1 MFDRRLYHEVCR
13 ELRAPEEKIE
23 EILTMTKTNPP
34 KKRHRPVRTILVAAA
49 AVAMMAVGVSAANP
63 QSVQEM
69 LVQIAT
75 VVRVDEFRQEM
86 TTTDGEQMTV
96 LSLPKIQV
104 ENQEG
109 RAVLVVDEEQT
120 DITDALAQDGSYVY
134 EKATQEGTKLTVTVK
149 GSGAEEWIM
158 EVSMYEDGEEVLSYS
173 AKSGEN
179 SLGVGGSIEG
189 MPEDWEVNVGEGEE
203 NISAAITVTDS
214 SGCVALDKTVS
225 D

>member
-34 KKRHRPVRTILVAAA
+34 KKHHRPVRTILVAAA

-63 QSVQEM
+63 QAVQDIF
-69 LVQIAT
+69 VQIAT

-104 ENQEG
+104 ENREG
-109 RAVLVVDEEQT
+109 RAVLVIDEEQT

-149 GSGAEEWIM
+149 GSGAEDWTM

-173 AKSGEN
+173 AKSGED
-179 SLGVGGSIEG
+179 SLGVGGSIDG
-189 MPEDWEVNVGEGEE
+189 MPEDWEVNVGEGEG
-203 NISAAITVTDS
+203 NVSAAVVPGPEGSAAQDRK
-214 SGCVALDKTVS
+214 GAD
-225 D
+225 

>member
-49 AVAMMAVGVSAANP
+49 VAMMAVGVSAANP
-63 QSVQEM
+63 QAVQEM

-86 TTTDGEQMTV
+86 TTTDGEQLTV
-96 LSLPKIQV
+96 LSLPEIQV

-109 RAVLVVDEEQT
+109 RAVLVIDEEQT

-149 GSGAEEWIM
+149 GSGAEDWTM
-158 EVSMYEDGEEVLSYS
+158 EVTMYEDGQEVLSYS
-173 AKSGEN
+173 AKSGED
-179 SLGVGGSIEG
+179 SLGVGTAVEG
-189 MPEDWEVNVGEGEE
+189 MPEGGSVNVAEGEGELSGAVITTE
-203 NISAAITVTDS
+203 RAASAGTA
-214 SGCVALDKTVS
+214 
-225 D
+225 

>member
-63 QSVQEM
+63 EAVQEM

-86 TTTDGEQMTV
+86 TTTDGEQLTV

-149 GSGAEEWIM
+149 GSGAEDWTM
-158 EVSMYEDGEEVLSYS
+158 EVTMYEDGQEVLSYS
-173 AKSGEN
+173 AKSGED
-179 SLGVGGSIEG
+179 SLGVGTAVEG
-189 MPEDWEVNVGEGEE
+189 MPEGGSVNVTEGEGELSGAVITTE
-203 NISAAITVTDS
+203 RAASAGTA
-214 SGCVALDKTVS
+214 
-225 D
+225 

>member
-1 MFDRRLYHEVCR
+1 M
-13 ELRAPEEKIE
+13 
-23 EILTMTKTNPP
+23 
-34 KKRHRPVRTILVAAA
+34 RTILVAAA

-63 QSVQEM
+63 QAVQDIF
-69 LVQIAT
+69 VQIAT

-109 RAVLVVDEEQT
+109 RAVLVIDEEQT

-149 GSGAEEWIM
+149 GSGRRGLDHGG
-158 EVSMYEDGEEVLSYS
+158 VHVRGRRGS
-173 AKSGEN
+173 ALLQREKRRGQP
-179 SLGVGGSIEG
+179 GRRRGR
-189 MPEDWEVNVGEGEE
+189 
-203 NISAAITVTDS
+203 
-214 SGCVALDKTVS
+214 
-225 D
+225 